1 MLHCNFK
8 EVDLHMPKVIKEAT
22 DYRALNS
29 KLQKIND
36 FHFLLSSN
44 KAFRIYIPNYYIVF

>member
-8 EVDLHMPKVIKEAT
+8 KIDLHMPKVIKEAT

-36 FHFLLSSN
+36 FHFLLSSK